1 MYVSLSKLSIVD
13 PSKLAKGQANDSQP
27 LSCSLATLLIFFHSS
42 PFMLLSFINSRGYVI
57 LYSPII
63 RYPFTRGL
71 LNLFG
76 FIYLVTIAYFINT
89 PGLNLA
95 SEDDLDYGLKIVKL
109 QYFSLSA
116 KFYNS
121 TLY

>member
-13 PSKLAKGQANDSQP
+13 PSKLTKGQANDSQP

-63 RYPFTRGL
+63 LPFTRGL

-89 PGLNLA
+89 PGLILA
-95 SEDDLDYGLKIVKL
+95 SQVSDSFFSSPLEKIESDTWLVKM
-109 QYFSLSA
+109 
-116 KFYNS
+116 
-121 TLY
+121 TWTMV

>member
-13 PSKLAKGQANDSQP
+13 PSKLTKGQANDSQP

-63 RYPFTRGL
+63 LPFTRGL
-71 LNLFG
+71 LNLFS
-76 FIYLVTIAYFINT
+76 FIYLLTIAYFINT
-89 PGLNLA
+89 PGLILA

-116 KFYNS
+116 KFYNN

>member
-1 MYVSLSKLSIVD
+1 
-13 PSKLAKGQANDSQP
+13 
-27 LSCSLATLLIFFHSS
+27 
-42 PFMLLSFINSRGYVI
+42 MLLSFINSRGYVI

-63 RYPFTRGL
+63 RPFTRGL

-95 SEDDLDYGLKIVKL
+95 SQVSDSFFSSPLEKNESDTWLVKM
-109 QYFSLSA
+109 
-116 KFYNS
+116 
-121 TLY
+121 TWTMV

>member
-63 RYPFTRGL
+63 RPFTRGL
-71 LNLFG
+71 LNLFS

-89 PGLNLA
+89 PGLILA
-95 SEDDLDYGLKIVKL
+95 SQVSDSFFSSPLEKNESDTWLVKM
-109 QYFSLSA
+109 
-116 KFYNS
+116 
-121 TLY
+121 TWTMV